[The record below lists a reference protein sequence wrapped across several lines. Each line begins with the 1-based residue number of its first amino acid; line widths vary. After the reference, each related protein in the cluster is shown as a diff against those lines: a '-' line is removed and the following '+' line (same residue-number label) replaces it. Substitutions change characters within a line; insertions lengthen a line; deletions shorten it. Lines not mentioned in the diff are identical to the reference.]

1 MKAGVRFALLVGILL
16 AGDRGLFGA
25 GAVSQTCLG
34 CHSDPTLTAERRGKQ
49 VSLHVDA
56 ALLAASPHK
65 DLECTDCHEGFDP
78 EQVPHKKTI
87 QPVVCAGCHSDAG
100 EKHPFHAGLAAAK
113 PGAQG
118 LPSCQTCHGTHDIVA
133 VHSEKFKYRAD
144 RPVESCG
151 ACHREIARTFAASAH
166 GKAFAAQLKGA
177 PDCLAC
183 HRHPLTRKTWKGDEA
198 SLKVAQEKLCLSCH
212 RDDPDVR
219 AKMAPKAGFIAAY
232 EGSVHG
238 AALLG
243 GNAAAANCVDCHGSH
258 EMRHGMD
265 PEAKVNK
272 ARIPATCAQCH
283 PREAEKFGQS
293 VHAAALKRGNLDA
306 PACTD
311 CHGEHNILLH
321 SDPRSPVASKNVSA
335 QVCSP
340 CHSSLKLSE
349 KYGIPSD
356 RARTFADS
364 FHGLAIRG
372 GGTVEVANCASCH
385 GAHDIKA
392 SSDPTS
398 PVNRANLAVTCGR
411 CHPGANWRFT
421 VGPVHVSEE
430 QAKSPLLY
438 WIATLYIG
446 LIVAVVGAMFLHNLI
461 DFLRKARH
469 QLEARRGERAEPPA
483 GYALYLRMT
492 LGERLQ
498 HATLMLSF
506 TVLVVTGFMLRYPD
520 AWWVQGIRRLSDH
533 AFDSRSLAHRIA
545 AAVMMLASL
554 AHLIYLA
561 CTRRGREFFRDI
573 LPRRRDLA
581 DARTNVLHNL
591 RVSRRAARFGRF
603 SYMEKMEYWALAW
616 GTLVMAATG
625 VVMAFENLFIALLTK
640 LGWDISRTIHF
651 YEAWLATLAILVWH
665 LYYVIFN
672 PEVYPMNTA
681 WLSGKMP
688 ESVMAREHPL
698 ELEALRKQ
706 AEAQAAATTQ
716 AQMVHPEPPRQAEG
730 GGGDRAA

>member
-1 MKAGVRFALLVGILL
+1 MKAAVRFVLLVTVALVGSWAPSR
-16 AGDRGLFGA
+16 AGT
-25 GAVSQTCLG
+25 VSETCLG
-34 CHSDPTLTAERRGKQ
+34 CHSDPTLTAERQGKT
-49 VSLHVDA
+49 VALHVDPA
-56 ALLAASPHK
+56 ALAGSPHK
-65 DLECTDCHEGFDP
+65 DLECTDCHAGFDP
-78 EQVPHKKTI
+78 EQVPHKKSI
-87 QPVVCAGCHSDAG
+87 QPVACAACHSDAA
-100 EKHPFHAGLAAAK
+100 EKHPFHAGLETPA
-113 PGAQG
+113 PGAKG
-118 LPSCQTCHGTHDIVA
+118 LPSCQKCHGTHDVA
-133 VHSEKFKYRAD
+133 PVHSERFRYRTD

-151 ACHREIARTFAASAH
+151 SCHQAIARTFAASSH
-166 GKAFAAQLKGA
+166 GKALAAKVKGA
-177 PDCLAC
+177 PDCVAC
-183 HRHPLTRKTWKGDEA
+183 HSHPLTRNTWKGDPA

-219 AKMAPKAGFIAAY
+219 AKMGPKAGFIAAY

-238 AALLG
+238 SALLA

-258 EMRHGMD
+258 EMRQGMD
-265 PEAKVNK
+265 PEARVNK
-272 ARIPATCAQCH
+272 TRIPATCAQCH
-283 PREAEKFGQS
+283 SSEAEEFGHS

-306 PACTD
+306 PVCTD
-311 CHGEHNILLH
+311 CHGEHDILLH

-385 GAHDIKA
+385 GAHDIRA

-421 VGPVHVSEE
+421 VGTVHVSQE
-430 QAKSPLLY
+430 QAKSPILY
-438 WIATLYIG
+438 WIATLYVF
-446 LIVAVVGAMFLHNLI
+446 LIVGVVGGMFLHNLL
-461 DFLRKARH
+461 DFLRKSRH
-469 QLEARRGERAEPPA
+469 MLKVRRGEIVEELTTHAV
-483 GYALYLRMT
+483 YLRMT
-492 LGERLQ
+492 GGERLQ
-498 HATLMLSF
+498 HAALMLSF

-520 AWWVQGIRRLSDH
+520 AWWVQGIRHLSDH
-533 AFDSRSLAHRIA
+533 AFDSRSLAHRLA
-545 AAVMMLASL
+545 AAVMIVAGV
-554 AHLIYLA
+554 AHLCYLA
-561 CTRRGREFFRDI
+561 CTRRGREFFRDM
-573 LPRRRDLA
+573 LLRRKDAA
-581 DARTNVLHNL
+581 DVRANLLHNL
-591 RVSRRAARFGRF
+591 GLSHQEARFGRF
-603 SYMEKMEYWALAW
+603 SYMEKMEYWALVW

-625 VVMAFENLFIALLTK
+625 IVMAFENFFISLLTK

-681 WLSGKMP
+681 WLSGRMA
-688 ESVMAREHPL
+688 ESVMAKEHPL
-698 ELEALRKQ
+698 ELEALRS
-706 AEAQAAATTQ
+706 EAAAS
-716 AQMVHPEPPRQAEG
+716 AKPPVPPEPPAKAEG
-730 GGGDRAA
+730 GSGSDRAA